1 MNITKPIIRKIK
13 DNETALAE
21 FEKDIKSSEVEDTKD
36 ITKTVIVSTA
46 SPYKFSKDVIS
57 SIQSIDCNLDD
68 FEIINK
74 LSDLSKT
81 KIPGPIEKLKELA
94 PAAFVFMSSKDIYL
108 LRDKLEKIL

>member
-1 MNITKPIIRKIK
+1 M
-13 DNETALAE
+13 
-21 FEKDIKSSEVEDTKD
+21 

-81 KIPGPIEKLKELA
+81 KIPGPIEKLKELEIRHNITCE
-94 PAAFVFMSSKDIYL
+94 KDEL
-108 LRDKLEKIL
+108 KSEILKFLGK

>member
-1 MNITKPIIRKIK
+1 MGEPVMFFPNGNINLSIDLKQY
-13 DNETALAE
+13 
-21 FEKDIKSSEVEDTKD
+21 VEDTKD

-81 KIPGPIEKLKELA
+81 KIPGPIEKLKELEIRHNITCE
-94 PAAFVFMSSKDIYL
+94 KDEL
-108 LRDKLEKIL
+108 KSEILKFLGK

>member
-1 MNITKPIIRKIK
+1 MLILATKIRRRYKRYY
-13 DNETALAE
+13 
-21 FEKDIKSSEVEDTKD
+21 
-36 ITKTVIVSTA
+36 KTVIVSTA

-81 KIPGPIEKLKELA
+81 KIPGPIEKLKELE
-94 PAAFVFMSSKDIYL
+94 I
-108 LRDKLEKIL
+108 RHNITCEKMNLNLKY